1 MWYIEKKVV
10 ISAGHHLKN
19 YDGACANRHGHNW
32 NIVVFCKGDKLDSL
46 GMLIDFKKI
55 KEAVNYFDHRYL
67 NDLFP
72 EGENPIYKAGNQRY
86 TAGVL
91 RGHLQSRTMAAIS
104 KKYWEIMGSTHIKRE
119 NINQM
124 NFDFL
129 QEKLNAKL

>member
-10 ISAGHHLKN
+10 ISAGHHLKG

-32 NIVVFCKGDKLDSL
+32 NIVVFCKRDKLDNL

-72 EGENPIYKAGNQRY
+72 EEENPTAENLARRIYDLIPYCWKVRVEEQD
-86 TAGVL
+86 
-91 RGHLQSRTMAAIS
+91 
-104 KKYWEIMGSTHIKRE
+104 GSICE
-119 NINQM
+119 YI
-124 NFDFL
+124 
-129 QEKLNAKL
+129 QE